1 MDRPDKA
8 SSNLCWLRTL
18 PPDDPYS
25 EWGIVHRPN
34 NNIIA
39 ENTTVEDELSATVM
53 QINREREVTAREIG
67 GTRVS
72 RYFRGYVANRLV
84 CNVSN
89 FLGCGMRFPRR
100 VSATV
105 WL

>member
-25 EWGIVHRPN
+25 EWSIVHRPRTKIITEH
-34 NNIIA
+34 NIV
-39 ENTTVEDELSATVM
+39 ENELSATVM
-53 QINREREVTAREIG
+53 QINREREVTAREIDG
-67 GTRVS
+67 NRVF
-72 RYFRGYVANRLV
+72 RYFRGYVANRLD

-89 FLGCGMRFPRR
+89 YLESGTRFPKR
-100 VSATV
+100 VFATV